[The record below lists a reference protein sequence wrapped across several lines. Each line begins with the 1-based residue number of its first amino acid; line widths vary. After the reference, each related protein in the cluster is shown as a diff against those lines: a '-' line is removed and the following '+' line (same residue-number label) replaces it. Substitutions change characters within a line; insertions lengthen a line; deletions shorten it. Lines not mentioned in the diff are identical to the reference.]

1 MDSYS
6 SRYFSQQSTVDSL
19 EGYPPNTPIDSPPSS
34 PTRTEKLIYNSQID
48 YQNITHFILSQ
59 STPTTQTTLGDDMN
73 LALSEDVSLC
83 GTTPIVINRSTSTVL
98 ALTPSKKIHYEFRKQ
113 PTSKSCHHEIYLVET
128 NTLVY
133 RKMQGRS
140 WGLENTLFKVTL
152 DGNTFKVAEA
162 RRRAFQKQITID
174 TWIDENKRNSQ
185 DLTCTSPSN
194 IIFEYETFYK
204 GARLRWKRPSLLSRD
219 LTCEIKLTKNSPPAD
234 TYQGFIDSDSDD
246 DDDDH
251 DHHSHKT
258 CRRWKLLAEFDGR
271 GSELGRLSINNEVKQ
286 VDSGL
291 EASLIL
297 TCSTLLDLI

>member
-1 MDSYS
+1 
-6 SRYFSQQSTVDSL
+6 
-19 EGYPPNTPIDSPPSS
+19 
-34 PTRTEKLIYNSQID
+34 
-48 YQNITHFILSQ
+48 
-59 STPTTQTTLGDDMN
+59 
-73 LALSEDVSLC
+73 
-83 GTTPIVINRSTSTVL
+83 
-98 ALTPSKKIHYEFRKQ
+98 
-113 PTSKSCHHEIYLVET
+113 
-128 NTLVY
+128 
-133 RKMQGRS
+133 MQGRS
-140 WGLENTLFKVTL
+140 WGLENTLFKVTS
-152 DGNTFKVAEA
+152 DGNTFKIAEA

-185 DLTCTSPSN
+185 DLTCTSPSH

-246 DDDDH
+246 DHDDH

-291 EASLIL
+291 EVSLIL